1 MTNSILSIWTQGP
14 APLPRRP
21 VQRPLQHQ
29 GAGFMAASRL
39 VTGIPG
45 AGHAGA
51 AIAGAAAGPSSPQG
65 QRRGP
70 SCRLQPPAAPS
81 WEELLGRR

>member
-1 MTNSILSIWTQGP
+1 
-14 APLPRRP
+14 
-21 VQRPLQHQ
+21 
-29 GAGFMAASRL
+29 MAASLL

-45 AGHAGA
+45 AGHAVA

-65 QRRGP
+65 QRRRP
-70 SCRLQPPAAPS
+70 SCRQQPPVAPS